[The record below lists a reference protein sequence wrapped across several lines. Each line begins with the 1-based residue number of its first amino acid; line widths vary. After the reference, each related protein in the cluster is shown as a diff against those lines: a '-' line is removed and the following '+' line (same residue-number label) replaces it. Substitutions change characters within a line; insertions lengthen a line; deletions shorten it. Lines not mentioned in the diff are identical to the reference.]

1 MNILIVLIMLS
12 AAGLNWY
19 MAAVRFCTALLCI
32 STMQNYLAEGEIQD
46 YSLPAFFIRSI
57 PVKKNNEL

>member
-1 MNILIVLIMLS
+1 
-12 AAGLNWY
+12 
-19 MAAVRFCTALLCI
+19 
-32 STMQNYLAEGEIQD
+32 MQNYLAEGEIQD